1 MKYIEWSK
9 TALKNPQDIL
19 KAVHS
24 MQEENIKL
32 AKQIELC

>member
-1 MKYIEWSK
+1 LNEVK

-24 MQEENIKL
+24 MQEENAKL
-32 AKQIELC
+32 AKTN

>member
-1 MKYIEWSK
+1 MKHINE

-24 MQEENIKL
+24 MQEEKIPNY
-32 AKQIELC
+32 ETNRS